1 MTQEFLAVTGMILKT
16 VPVGEYDRR
25 VVILTTEMG
34 KISAFAKSARKPNSH
49 LVAATNPFSFGKF
62 RLYAGRNS
70 YNIIEAEISNYFE
83 ELREDFVSAYYGM
96 YFLEISDYYT
106 RENNDEKE
114 QLRLLYQSMRAIC
127 SPKLNNKLI
136 RSIFEIKSIVVNG
149 EFPGIP
155 ENRVLLES
163 TIYTIRYIVDS
174 GVEKLYTFDVS
185 SEVLHELISIS
196 EYYRKTIMDHKF
208 MSLEILDNME

>member
-114 QLRLLYQSMRAIC
+114 QLRLLYQSIRAIC
-127 SPKLNNKLI
+127 LPKLNNKLI

-196 EYYRKTIMDHKF
+196 EYYRKTIMGHKF

>member
-114 QLRLLYQSMRAIC
+114 QLRLLYQSIRAIC
-127 SPKLNNKLI
+127 LPKLNNKLI

>member
-114 QLRLLYQSMRAIC
+114 QLRLLYQSIRAIC

>member
-25 VVILTTEMG
+25 VVVLTTEMG

-155 ENRVLLES
+155 GNRVLLES

-185 SEVLHELISIS
+185 PEVLHELISIS

-208 MSLEILDNME
+208 MSLEILDSME

>member
-114 QLRLLYQSMRAIC
+114 QLRLLYQSIRAIC
-127 SPKLNNKLI
+127 LPKLNNKLI

-208 MSLEILDNME
+208 MSLEILDHME